1 MLKNVL
7 QQYHVRSASDVPS
20 HFSLDIG
27 FYKKYVDIMGI
38 PVLSSD
44 KVCDCVLQKA
54 AWIVHGTI
62 SHLIRMSEVLNMMV
76 ANKHRV
82 AIMARSEKTTD
93 VPEHRMLEPKNY
105 WDERARGLGGIPS
118 APCSSGAE
126 ESVMCESWQTNSY
139 FGENILLHE
148 FSHGIARLGFMFL
161 TWDGKNWD
169 DYNGAVYKASKDSG
183 LWQSTYASTNQ
194 FEFFAEAVQ
203 TWFDTNLK
211 LPGCQHDQHHT
222 DGVHN
227 CINFRH
233 ELKNYDIGLHN
244 HMAGL
249 FKEDRWRPGQGKSCG
264 CGDAEVITEGFVL
277 LDANGNL
284 NNGGGSASGGPEP
297 LPTPYPN
304 PDGTV
309 EVPEIPVPS
318 EQCFDMKLQASCKEA
333 LGCRWDHSKG
343 RCFHDCKAM
352 QSKSACW
359 PTGECAWDGSTQSCH
374 KCLVHVDK
382 YIRCE
387 AWAKKGYCSI
397 RARWMKD
404 HCSDSCGGANNGHKH
419 CEHWARS
426 GECAKNPGYML
437 QYCQQ
442 SCGCKQLMP
451 R

>member
-105 WDERARGLGGIPS
+105 WDERARGLGGIPG

-148 FSHGIARLGFMFL
+148 FSHGIARL
-161 TWDGKNWD
+161 
-169 DYNGAVYKASKDSG
+169 
-183 LWQSTYASTNQ
+183 
-194 FEFFAEAVQ
+194 
-203 TWFDTNLK
+203 
-211 LPGCQHDQHHT
+211 
-222 DGVHN
+222 
-227 CINFRH
+227 
-233 ELKNYDIGLHN
+233 
-244 HMAGL
+244 
-249 FKEDRWRPGQGKSCG
+249 
-264 CGDAEVITEGFVL
+264 GFVL

-352 QSKSACW
+352 QSESACW

-382 YIRCE
+382 YNRCE

-451 R
+451 Q